1 MRYLVL
7 ACDYDE
13 TLAPG
18 GRVEAPTLDALR
30 KLRETG
36 RKVLLVTGRELPD
49 LLALLPEPE
58 LFDRIVAENGALLYR
73 PASREERPLAD
84 PPPESLVLEL
94 TRRRIAPLSVGRV
107 IVATSVPN
115 ETVVLGVIRRLG
127 LERQVI
133 FNKGAVMIL
142 PSGVNKATGLDA
154 ALEELGLSRHNCVA
168 VGDAEN
174 DHAFLGRAECGI
186 AVANALPALKKIAD
200 FVTAG
205 TAGVGVRELIEAMM
219 ASDLAELAPRLG
231 RHAIPLGSQRDG
243 NTLDWPPYG
252 KSLLVAG
259 PSGSGKSTF
268 TTGVLERLAEKGYQ
282 YCIIDPEGDY
292 VSLPGAVVLGDSE
305 RAPTVAEMLD
315 VLKTPSQNV
324 VVNLLGLSLESRP
337 EFFASA
343 FGRLQELRIKVGRPH
358 WIIADEAHHVMP
370 TSWSGAALALS
381 QALGGMLMI
390 TVHPGEV
397 ATAMLAA
404 VDALVAVG
412 QTPRP
417 VIEELAGAVRR
428 PVPAQIPDT
437 IEPGEVLLWALAD
450 GTVERLRGIPS
461 RSERRRHVRKY
472 SEGELDED
480 RSFYFRGPED
490 KLNLRAQNLALF
502 LQVGEG
508 VDEATW
514 LHHFRQSDFSRWF
527 RTAIK
532 DDELAGE
539 VAELEARPD
548 LSAEDG
554 RALVREAVS
563 QRYTV

>member
-1 MRYLVL
+1 M
-7 ACDYDE
+7 
-13 TLAPG
+13 
-18 GRVEAPTLDALR
+18 
-30 KLRETG
+30 
-36 RKVLLVTGRELPD
+36 
-49 LLALLPEPE
+49 
-58 LFDRIVAENGALLYR
+58 
-73 PASREERPLAD
+73 
-84 PPPESLVLEL
+84 
-94 TRRRIAPLSVGRV
+94 GRV
-107 IVATSVPN
+107 IVSTCEPN
-115 ETVVLGVIRRLG
+115 ETVVLDVIRQLG

-133 FNKGAVMIL
+133 FNKGSVMVL
-142 PSGVNKATGLDA
+142 PSGVNKATGLDV

-186 AVANALPALKKIAD
+186 AVANALPALKEIAD

-205 TAGVGVRELIEAMM
+205 AADVGVRELIELIMGA
-219 ASDLAELAPRLG
+219 DLAELDPRLG
-231 RHAIPLGSQRDG
+231 RHAIPLGSRMDG
-243 NTLDWPPYG
+243 STLDWPPYG
-252 KSLLVAG
+252 KNLLVAG

-324 VVNLLGLSLESRP
+324 VVNLLGISLESRP

-343 FGRLQELRIKVGRPH
+343 FARLQELRLKVGRPH
-358 WIIADEAHHVMP
+358 WIIADEAHHLMP
-370 TSWSGAALALS
+370 TSWSGAPLAMS
-381 QALGGMLMI
+381 QALGGMLLI

-397 ATAMLAA
+397 AAPMLAA

-412 QTPRP
+412 GTPRP
-417 VIEELAGAVRR
+417 VTQEFADAIRH
-428 PVPAQIPDT
+428 PAPTEIPDT
-437 IEPGEVLLWALAD
+437 IDPGEVLFWAPAD
-450 GTVERLRGIPS
+450 GRVERLRGIPS

-480 RSFYFRGPED
+480 RSFYFRGPKD

-502 LQVGEG
+502 LQIGEG

-514 LHHFRQSDFSRWF
+514 LHHFRQGDFSRWF

-532 DDELAGE
+532 DDELADE
-539 VAELEARPD
+539 VAEIEARPG

-554 RALVREAVS
+554 RALVREAVA